1 MTMQNRAYAVSQ
13 LADLHQ
19 KLSRA
24 QSSVPNTRAPTV
36 TKDEKQS
43 AMAKVCTSIASPVII
58 LTVAVERGK
67 AEGRF
72 EPAGK
77 ERER

>member
-1 MTMQNRAYAVSQ
+1 MPYQNRAYAVSQ

-24 QSSVPNTRAPTV
+24 QTSVPNTRAPTV

-43 AMAKVCTSIASPVII
+43 AIAKVCTFVAFLVII
-58 LTVAVERGK
+58 LTLAVERRK
-67 AEGRF
+67 AEGRL
-72 EPAGK
+72 ESTGE
-77 ERER
+77 EREG